1 MVILIHKN
9 RVEVLTT
16 ETQKADL
23 QQKIDEHQE
32 ICREK
37 TPLLFELTVHLWN
50 EKIYPTSDSRF
61 RVEWM
66 RRRQSIRMRFEQKTS
81 KNDRVAT
88 WIPQKK
94 EHQRDI
100 D

>member
-37 TPLLFELTVHLWN
+37 PPLLFELTVHL
-50 EKIYPTSDSRF
+50 
-61 RVEWM
+61 
-66 RRRQSIRMRFEQKTS
+66 
-81 KNDRVAT
+81 
-88 WIPQKK
+88 
-94 EHQRDI
+94 
-100 D
+100 